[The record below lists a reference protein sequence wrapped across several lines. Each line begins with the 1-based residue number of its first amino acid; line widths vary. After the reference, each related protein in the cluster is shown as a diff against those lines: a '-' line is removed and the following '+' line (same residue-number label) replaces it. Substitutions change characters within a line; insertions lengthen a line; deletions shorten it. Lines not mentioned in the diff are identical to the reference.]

1 MPRTTTPQAAPAD
14 DSAGITA
21 VEGPSPDPIEPDP
34 PLGEFVIP
42 DKVPARYVGIE
53 PVMAHFN
60 GEAVLVEP
68 GDLIMVSVEQLEQ
81 NPVFESW
88 ED

>member
-1 MPRTTTPQAAPAD
+1 MPRSTTPKPDAD

-21 VEGPSPDPIEPDP
+21 DVDQPAEDVVVDEP
-34 PLGEFVIP
+34 VP

-60 GEAVLVEP
+60 GEAILVEP
-68 GDLIMVSVEQLEQ
+68 GDLIMVSAEQLEQ